1 MIELI
6 TQRLSCVRL
15 MMYSVCAQLK
25 GTAQGA
31 WYHLKCSG
39 QGVGIGINRKTCAQT
54 DTDLQ
59 TKVFKDILSVYRD
72 NENKSDVNQ
81 LFPPDK

>member
-1 MIELI
+1 MSECCEAGEFTHTHIIAKMITKIIIDLIELI
-6 TQRLSCVRL
+6 TQSLSCVRL

-39 QGVGIGINRKTCAQT
+39 QGVGIGIDRKW
-54 DTDLQ
+54 
-59 TKVFKDILSVYRD
+59 
-72 NENKSDVNQ
+72 
-81 LFPPDK
+81 